1 MNSDFLDKVKISIR
15 KKPIFSILFL
25 ATYLILIVFWRRN
38 LPPWKVYPFLLVVL
52 VTFLFLITSKRK
64 SITMKYC
71 KLSLIVFLASLIFS
85 VILNQFKS
93 DVIIIKILY
102 IIALNL
108 KLSIVLVF
116 VKDIVFANS
125 IEYIIKRKWYHIILG
140 TVLLWVYISWIFA
153 IAYSHPSLSC
163 ICTETQSNFDSTNS
177 INNWYFSITTI
188 TTAGYGD
195 FYPTGICKVI
205 ANIEMLLGFF
215 LISVMA
221 GLVAGVAYEEIKRK
235 GHFKES

>member
-25 ATYLILIVFWRRN
+25 ATYLILIVFWRSN
-38 LPPWKVYPFLLVVL
+38 LPSWKVYPFLFVVL
-52 VTFLFLITSKRK
+52 ATFLFLITSKRK
-64 SITMKYC
+64 SIAMKYC
-71 KLSLIVFLASLIFS
+71 ELSLIAFLGSLVFSI
-85 VILNQFKS
+85 ILTQLRS
-93 DVIIIKILY
+93 DITPIKILY
-102 IIALNL
+102 IVALNL
-108 KLSIVLVF
+108 KLSIFVVF

-125 IEYIIKRKWYHIILG
+125 IEYIVKRKWYHIILG

-163 ICTETQSNFDSTNS
+163 ICTETQSNFEPTNS

-215 LISVMA
+215 LISIMA

-235 GHFKES
+235 GKFKE